1 MTLVDWRAGPDLL
14 ASILRQHGQAPD
26 AITDTMAAWT
36 AFAEFTQTKVAGID
50 TQPDFDS
57 DGFILQWG
65 RWSWND
71 HRPSMSFTR
80 QVAVPCEDGQ
90 FEGLVEFW
98 QIELV
103 LFYEDSEVLS
113 SHSDQ
118 DTGFYF
124 SNGDEEWQVALAEA
138 QDFPPLQAVA
148 KTTPVSSSL
157 TLEHAD

>member
-1 MTLVDWRAGPDLL
+1 
-14 ASILRQHGQAPD
+14 
-26 AITDTMAAWT
+26 MAAWA
-36 AFAEFTQTKVAGID
+36 AFAEFAQTNIAGID
-50 TQPDFDS
+50 TRPDSDS

-80 QVAVPCEDGQ
+80 QVAVPCENDQ
-90 FEGLVEFW
+90 FEGLVELW

-103 LFYEDSEVLS
+103 LFYEDSVALS
-113 SHSDQ
+113 SYSDQ

-124 SNGDEEWQVALAEA
+124 PNGDEEWQVALMEG

-148 KTTPVSSSL
+148 KTAPVSSSL